1 MKITPH
7 DIHAQEFRRSLRGY
21 DMDEVDAFLA
31 QVADE
36 LETHAQENLHL
47 KDQIKV
53 LEERVAEYQKLDE
66 RLKETLVTAQEMKE
80 EIAKASQHRVEA
92 AAAQARAEA
101 QRIVADAHK
110 KLVRIQSQV
119 DDLRRYRDSFIIR
132 YKAFLDQQYRFL
144 ADYAK
149 SEGAGAPPPNTR
161 EKLQGPGAEAAPP
174 SPRKEKTAEGGEL
187 EIEVAREDDAEEA
200 VG

>member
-1 MKITPH
+1 MKITPQ

-21 DMDEVDAFLA
+21 DMDEVDAFLS

-36 LETHAQENLHL
+36 LEVHTQENLQL
-47 KDQIKV
+47 KDRIKV
-53 LEERVAEYQKLDE
+53 FEERVAEYQKLDE

-80 EIAKASQHRVEA
+80 EIAKASQHKVEA
-92 AAAQARAEA
+92 AAAHARAEA
-101 QRIVADAHK
+101 QSIVADAHK

-119 DDLRRYRDSFIIR
+119 DDLRRYRDSFVIR

-149 SEGAGAPPPNTR
+149 SEGAGAAE
-161 EKLQGPGAEAAPP
+161 EKPRQPEPEAKPAP
-174 SPRKEKTAEGGEL
+174 PRKEKTAEGGEL
-187 EIEVAREDDAEEA
+187 EIEVAREDETEGS

>member
-1 MKITPH
+1 MKITPQ

-36 LETHAQENLHL
+36 LETHIHEGLHV
-47 KDQIKV
+47 KDRVKV

-80 EIAKASQHRVEA
+80 EIAKASQHKVEA
-92 AAAQARAEA
+92 ASAQARAEA
-101 QRIVADAHK
+101 QRIVADAHR
-110 KLVRIQSQV
+110 KLIRIQVQV

-149 SEGAGAPPPNTR
+149 GEGAGAAAGAA
-161 EKLQGPGAEAAPP
+161 EKPRQAETQEKP
-174 SPRKEKTAEGGEL
+174 STPRKEKTAEGGEL
-187 EIEVAREDDAEEA
+187 EIEVTREDDAEDN

>member
-1 MKITPH
+1 MKISPQ
-7 DIHAQEFRRSLRGY
+7 DINTQEFRRSLRGY

-36 LETHAQENLHL
+36 LEVHIQENLHL
-47 KDQIKV
+47 KDRIKV

-80 EIAKASQHRVEA
+80 EIAKASQYKVEA

-101 QRIVADAHK
+101 QSIVADAHK
-110 KLVRIQSQV
+110 KLVRIQAQV

-132 YKAFLDQQYRFL
+132 YKAFLDQQYRLL

-149 SEGAGAPPPNTR
+149 SEGAGAAA
-161 EKLQGPGAEAAPP
+161 PGAKGKAERGEPAEKTSP
-174 SPRKEKTAEGGEL
+174 PRKATTAEGGEL
-187 EIEVAREDDAEEA
+187 EIEITHEGETEDSP
-200 VG
+200 G

>member
-1 MKITPH
+1 MKITPQ

-36 LETHAQENLHL
+36 LETHVQENLHL
-47 KDQIKV
+47 KDRIKV
-53 LEERVAEYQKLDE
+53 LDERVAEYQNLDQ
-66 RLKETLVTAQEMKE
+66 RLKDTLVTAQEMKE
-80 EIAKASQHRVEA
+80 EIAKASQHKVEA
-92 AAAQARAEA
+92 AAALARAEA

-110 KLVRIQSQV
+110 KLVRIQAQV
-119 DDLRRYRDSFIIR
+119 DDLRRYRDSFVIR

-149 SEGAGAPPPNTR
+149 TEGAGADPAKTPEKTKPP
-161 EKLQGPGAEAAPP
+161 EVAENRPKAAPP
-174 SPRKEKTAEGGEL
+174 RKEPTADGGEL
-187 EIEVAREDDAEEA
+187 EIEVTGNGE
-200 VG
+200 GG

>member
-1 MKITPH
+1 MKISPQ

-36 LETHAQENLHL
+36 LEVHIQENLHL
-47 KDQIKV
+47 KDRIKV
-53 LEERVAEYQKLDE
+53 LEERVAEYQRLDE

-80 EIAKASQHRVEA
+80 EIAKVSQHRVEA

-101 QRIVADAHK
+101 QSIVADAHTR
-110 KLVRIQSQV
+110 LVRMQSQV
-119 DDLRRYRDSFIIR
+119 DDLRRYRDSFVIR
-132 YKAFLDQQYRFL
+132 YKAFLDQQYHFL

-149 SEGAGAPPPNTR
+149 SEGAGGPAPGAAKKTERREPQGKTPPPSKAT
-161 EKLQGPGAEAAPP
+161 
-174 SPRKEKTAEGGEL
+174 TAEGGEL
-187 EIEVAREDDAEEA
+187 EIEITPEGETEDSA
-200 VG
+200 G

>member
-1 MKITPH
+1 MKITPQ

-36 LETHAQENLHL
+36 LETRVQENLQF
-47 KDQIKV
+47 KDRTKV
-53 LEERVAEYQKLDE
+53 LEERVAEYQRLDE

-80 EIAKASQHRVEA
+80 EIAKASQYKVEA

-110 KLVRIQSQV
+110 KLIWIQSQV
-119 DDLRRYRDSFIIR
+119 DDLRRYRDSFVIR
-132 YKAFLDQQYRFL
+132 YKAFLDQQYRLL

-149 SEGAGAPPPNTR
+149 SEGAGARAEKPRQPEPR
-161 EKLQGPGAEAAPP
+161 EKPAA
-174 SPRKEKTAEGGEL
+174 PRKEKTAEGGEL
-187 EIEVAREDDAEEA
+187 EIEVAREDDAEGD

>member
-1 MKITPH
+1 MKISPQ

-21 DMDEVDAFLA
+21 DMDEVDAFLS

-36 LETHAQENLHL
+36 LEVHTRENLQL
-47 KDQIKV
+47 KDRIKV
-53 LEERVAEYQKLDE
+53 FEERVAEYQRLDE
-66 RLKETLVTAQEMKE
+66 RLKEALVTAQEMKE
-80 EIAKASQHRVEA
+80 DIAKASQHKVEA
-92 AAAQARAEA
+92 AAAHARAEA
-101 QRIVADAHK
+101 QSIVADAHT

-119 DDLRRYRDSFIIR
+119 DDLRRYRDSFVIR

-149 SEGAGAPPPNTR
+149 SEGAGAAA
-161 EKLQGPGAEAAPP
+161 EKPRQAEPQGKPAP
-174 SPRKEKTAEGGEL
+174 PRKEKTAEGGEL
-187 EIEVAREDDAEEA
+187 EIEVAREDEAEDS

>member
-1 MKITPH
+1 MKITPQ

-36 LETHAQENLHL
+36 LETHVHESLHL
-47 KDQIKV
+47 KDRVKV

-80 EIAKASQHRVEA
+80 EIAKASQHKVEA
-92 AAAQARAEA
+92 ASAQARAEA

-110 KLVRIQSQV
+110 KLIRIQVQV

-149 SEGAGAPPPNTR
+149 GEGAGAAA
-161 EKLQGPGAEAAPP
+161 EKPRQAETQEKP
-174 SPRKEKTAEGGEL
+174 SPPRKEKTAEGGEL
-187 EIEVAREDDAEEA
+187 EIEVTREDDAEDN

>member
-1 MKITPH
+1 MKITPQ

-36 LETHAQENLHL
+36 LETHIQESLHL
-47 KDQIKV
+47 KDRVKV
-53 LEERVAEYQKLDE
+53 FEERVAEYQKLDE

-80 EIAKASQHRVEA
+80 EIAKASQHKVEA
-92 AAAQARAEA
+92 AAAHARAEA
-101 QRIVADAHK
+101 QSIVADAHK

-119 DDLRRYRDSFIIR
+119 DDLRRYRDSFVIR

-149 SEGAGAPPPNTR
+149 SEGAGAAAGGTQKPRQAEPQ
-161 EKLQGPGAEAAPP
+161 EKP
-174 SPRKEKTAEGGEL
+174 SPPRKEKTAEGGEL
-187 EIEVAREDDAEEA
+187 EIEVTREDDAEDS

>member
-1 MKITPH
+1 MKITPQ

-36 LETHAQENLHL
+36 LETHLRESLHL
-47 KDQIKV
+47 KDRLKV
-53 LEERVAEYQKLDE
+53 LDERVAEYQKLDE
-66 RLKETLVTAQEMKE
+66 RLKQTLVTAQEMKE
-80 EIAKASQHRVEA
+80 EIAKASQYKVEA
-92 AAAQARAEA
+92 AAAQARGEA
-101 QRIVADAHK
+101 QSIVADAHK
-110 KLVRIQSQV
+110 KLVRIQVQV

-132 YKAFLDQQYRFL
+132 YKAFLDQQYHFL

-149 SEGAGAPPPNTR
+149 GEGAGAAAGAA
-161 EKLQGPGAEAAPP
+161 EKPRQAEAQEKP
-174 SPRKEKTAEGGEL
+174 SPPRKEKTAEGGEL
-187 EIEVAREDDAEEA
+187 EIEVTREDDAEDN

>member
-1 MKITPH
+1 MKISPQ

-21 DMDEVDAFLA
+21 DMDEVDAFLS

-36 LETHAQENLHL
+36 LEVHTRENLQL
-47 KDQIKV
+47 KDRIKV
-53 LEERVAEYQKLDE
+53 FEERVAEYQRLDE
-66 RLKETLVTAQEMKE
+66 RLKEALVTAQEMKE
-80 EIAKASQHRVEA
+80 DIAKASQHKVEA
-92 AAAQARAEA
+92 AAAHARAEA
-101 QRIVADAHK
+101 QSIVADAHK

-119 DDLRRYRDSFIIR
+119 DDLRRYRDSFVIR

-149 SEGAGAPPPNTR
+149 SEGAGAAA
-161 EKLQGPGAEAAPP
+161 EKPRQAEPQGKPAP
-174 SPRKEKTAEGGEL
+174 PRKEKTAEGGEL
-187 EIEVAREDDAEEA
+187 EIEVAREDEAEDS

>member
-1 MKITPH
+1 MKITPQ

-36 LETHAQENLHL
+36 LEAHTQENLHL
-47 KDQIKV
+47 KDRVKV
-53 LEERVAEYQKLDE
+53 FEERVAEYQKLDE

-80 EIAKASQHRVEA
+80 EIAKASQHKVEA
-92 AAAQARAEA
+92 AAAHARAEA
-101 QRIVADAHK
+101 QSIVADAHK

-119 DDLRRYRDSFIIR
+119 DDLRRYRDSFVIR

-149 SEGAGAPPPNTR
+149 SEGAGAAAGGT
-161 EKLQGPGAEAAPP
+161 EKPRQAEPQEKP
-174 SPRKEKTAEGGEL
+174 SPPRKEKTAEGGEL
-187 EIEVAREDDAEEA
+187 EIEVAREDEAEDS

>member
-1 MKITPH
+1 MKITPQ

-21 DMDEVDAFLA
+21 DMDEVDAFLT

-36 LETHAQENLHL
+36 LEGHAQENLRL
-47 KDQIKV
+47 RDRVKG
-53 LEERVAEYQKLDE
+53 LEERVAEYQRLDE

-80 EIAKASQHRVEA
+80 EIARASQHKVEA
-92 AAAQARAEA
+92 AASQARAEA

-149 SEGAGAPPPNTR
+149 SEGAGAAEEKPRRAEAEVQPPP
-161 EKLQGPGAEAAPP
+161 
-174 SPRKEKTAEGGEL
+174 PRTEKTAEGGEL
-187 EIEVAREDDAEEA
+187 EIEVTREDEA
-200 VG
+200 ANSGG

>member
-1 MKITPH
+1 MKITPQ

-36 LETHAQENLHL
+36 LETRVQENLQL
-47 KDQIKV
+47 KDRIKV
-53 LEERVAEYQKLDE
+53 FEERVAEYQRLDE

-149 SEGAGAPPPNTR
+149 GEGAGGPAEKPR
-161 EKLQGPGAEAAPP
+161 EPEARAKPAA
-174 SPRKEKTAEGGEL
+174 PRKEKTAEGGEL
-187 EIEVAREDDAEEA
+187 EIEVAREEDAEGD

>member
-1 MKITPH
+1 MKITPQ

-36 LETHAQENLHL
+36 LETHVQENLQL
-47 KDQIKV
+47 KDRIKV
-53 LEERVAEYQKLDE
+53 LEERISEYHNLDQ
-66 RLKETLVTAQEMKE
+66 RLKDTLVTAQEMKD
-80 EIAKASQHRVEA
+80 EIAKASQHKVEA
-92 AAAQARAEA
+92 AAALARAEA

-110 KLVRIQSQV
+110 KLIRIQAQV
-119 DDLRRYRDSFIIR
+119 DDLRRYRDSFVIR

-149 SEGAGAPPPNTR
+149 TEGAGSDQPKMPEKAKPAENAETR
-161 EKLQGPGAEAAPP
+161 PQAAPP
-174 SPRKEKTAEGGEL
+174 RKEPTADGGEL
-187 EIEVAREDDAEEA
+187 EIEVTGDGE
-200 VG
+200 GG

>member
-1 MKITPH
+1 MKISPQ

-21 DMDEVDAFLA
+21 DMDEVDAFLS

-36 LETHAQENLHL
+36 LEVHTGENLQL
-47 KDQIKV
+47 KDRIKV
-53 LEERVAEYQKLDE
+53 FEERVAEYQRLDE
-66 RLKETLVTAQEMKE
+66 RLKEALVTAQEMKE
-80 EIAKASQHRVEA
+80 DIAKASQHKVEA
-92 AAAQARAEA
+92 AAAHARAEA
-101 QRIVADAHK
+101 QSIVADAHT

-119 DDLRRYRDSFIIR
+119 DDLRRYRDSFVIR

-149 SEGAGAPPPNTR
+149 SEGAGAAA
-161 EKLQGPGAEAAPP
+161 EKPRQAEPQGKPAP
-174 SPRKEKTAEGGEL
+174 PRKEKTAEGGEL
-187 EIEVAREDDAEEA
+187 EIEVAREDEAEDS

>member
-1 MKITPH
+1 MKITPQ

-36 LETHAQENLHL
+36 LETHLRESLHL
-47 KDQIKV
+47 KDRLKV
-53 LEERVAEYQKLDE
+53 LDDRVAEYQKLDE
-66 RLKETLVTAQEMKE
+66 RLKQTLVTAQEMKE
-80 EIAKASQHRVEA
+80 EIAKASQYKVEA
-92 AAAQARAEA
+92 AAAQARGEA
-101 QRIVADAHK
+101 QSIVADAHK
-110 KLVRIQSQV
+110 KLVRIQVQV

-132 YKAFLDQQYRFL
+132 YKAFLDQQYHFL

-149 SEGAGAPPPNTR
+149 GEGAGAAAGAA
-161 EKLQGPGAEAAPP
+161 EKPRQAEAQEKP
-174 SPRKEKTAEGGEL
+174 SPPRKEKTAEGGEL
-187 EIEVAREDDAEEA
+187 EIEVTREDDAEDN

>member
-1 MKITPH
+1 MKITPQ
-7 DIHAQEFRRSLRGY
+7 DINTQEFKRSLRGY
-21 DMDEVDAFLA
+21 DMDEVDAFLT

-36 LETHAQENLHL
+36 LEARVQENLQL
-47 KDQIKV
+47 KDQVKV
-53 LEERVAEYQKLDE
+53 LEDRIAEYRRLDQ
-66 RLKETLVTAQEMKE
+66 RLKDTLVTAQEMKE
-80 EIAKASQHRVEA
+80 EITKASQHRVEA

-110 KLVRIQSQV
+110 QLVRIQAQV
-119 DDLRRYRDSFIIR
+119 DDLKRYRDSFVIR

-149 SEGAGAPPPNTR
+149 SEGAGAAPEQSAKTPQKPEPGEKPP
-161 EKLQGPGAEAAPP
+161 AP
-174 SPRKEKTAEGGEL
+174 RRATTAEGGEL
-187 EIEVAREDDAEEA
+187 EIEVTGDGEKEEP

>member
-1 MKITPH
+1 MKISPQ

-21 DMDEVDAFLA
+21 DMDEVDAFLS

-36 LETHAQENLHL
+36 LEVHTRENLQL
-47 KDQIKV
+47 KDRIKV
-53 LEERVAEYQKLDE
+53 FEERVAEYQRLDE
-66 RLKETLVTAQEMKE
+66 RLKEALVTAQEMKE
-80 EIAKASQHRVEA
+80 DIAKASQHKVEA
-92 AAAQARAEA
+92 AAAHARAEA
-101 QRIVADAHK
+101 QSIVADAHK

-119 DDLRRYRDSFIIR
+119 DDLRRYRDSFVIR

-149 SEGAGAPPPNTR
+149 SEGAGAAE
-161 EKLQGPGAEAAPP
+161 EKPRQAEPQGKPAP
-174 SPRKEKTAEGGEL
+174 PRKEKTAEGGEL
-187 EIEVAREDDAEEA
+187 EIEVAREDEAEDS

>member
-1 MKITPH
+1 MKITPQ
-7 DIHAQEFRRSLRGY
+7 DINTQEFKRSLRGY
-21 DMDEVDAFLA
+21 DMDEVDAFLT

-36 LETHAQENLHL
+36 LEARIQENLQL
-47 KDQIKV
+47 KDQVKV
-53 LEERVAEYQKLDE
+53 LEDRIGEYRRLDQ
-66 RLKETLVTAQEMKE
+66 RLKDTLVTAQEMKE
-80 EIAKASQHRVEA
+80 EITKASQHRVEA

-110 KLVRIQSQV
+110 QLVRIQSQV
-119 DDLRRYRDSFIIR
+119 DDLKRYRDSFVIR

-149 SEGAGAPPPNTR
+149 SEGAGAAPERKAGKP
-161 EKLQGPGAEAAPP
+161 EKTEAPEKPSAP
-174 SPRKEKTAEGGEL
+174 RRATTAEGGEL
-187 EIEVAREDDAEEA
+187 EIEVTGDGEKEES

>member
-1 MKITPH
+1 MKISPQ
-7 DIHAQEFRRSLRGY
+7 DINTQEFRRSLRGY

-36 LETHAQENLHL
+36 LEVHLQENLHL
-47 KDQIKV
+47 KDRIKV

-80 EIAKASQHRVEA
+80 EIAKASQHKVEA

-101 QRIVADAHK
+101 QSIVADAHK
-110 KLVRIQSQV
+110 KLVRIQAQV

-149 SEGAGAPPPNTR
+149 SEGAGAAAPSAKGKAERGEAAEKTPPP
-161 EKLQGPGAEAAPP
+161 
-174 SPRKEKTAEGGEL
+174 RKATTAEGGEL
-187 EIEVAREDDAEEA
+187 EIEITREGETEDSA
-200 VG
+200 G

>member
-1 MKITPH
+1 MKISPQ
-7 DIHAQEFRRSLRGY
+7 DINTQEFRRSLRGY

-36 LETHAQENLHL
+36 LEVHIQENLHL
-47 KDQIKV
+47 KDRIKV

-101 QRIVADAHK
+101 QSIVADAHK
-110 KLVRIQSQV
+110 KLVRIQAQV

-149 SEGAGAPPPNTR
+149 SEGAGAAAPGAAEKAGKAEPAEKTPPP
-161 EKLQGPGAEAAPP
+161 
-174 SPRKEKTAEGGEL
+174 RKATTAEGGEL
-187 EIEVAREDDAEEA
+187 EIEITHEGETGDSP
-200 VG
+200 G